1 MKILDRYLI
10 RQFLQVLL
18 FGLVSLTIIF
28 LLVNLIEQMDYFI
41 DRHAKLLHVI
51 EYYFFYVPE
60 VLALV
65 IPVAMLL
72 STLFSL
78 GVLSKHHEITAFKS
92 SGTSLYRI
100 LAPIYLVA
108 LIISM
113 AVILFNGYLVPYANQ
128 KKAEIKKTKF
138 EKISSAEQVQLID
151 LFVQG
156 DQGWIFHF
164 KIYDPQLKQGTDGLF
179 QRFEGEKLVEWLEAQ
194 KVIWKNPGWLLEN
207 GRVRVFEDTLLQPEK
222 YQTFSSWVR
231 YDLKAKP
238 TLFSREQKT
247 PDQMNLKE
255 LSSYIKLKK
264 KSRKDV
270 TKEVVDLYVLIS
282 LSMLNFIIVFFG
294 APLAAN
300 PRRAGLA
307 FNFGVTVIV
316 GFIYYIL
323 FKIGQ
328 SFGYNQKLS
337 PWLSAWGGNII
348 FGILGLGILF
358 KARK

>member
-18 FGLVSLTIIF
+18 FGLVSLTVVFI
-28 LLVNLIEQMDYFI
+28 LVNLIEQMDYFI
-41 DRHAKLLHVI
+41 DRHAKLIHVI
-51 EYYFFYVPE
+51 GFYFFYVPE
-60 VLALV
+60 VVALV

-72 STLFSL
+72 SSLFSL
-78 GVLSKHHEITAFKS
+78 GVLSKYREITALKS

-100 LAPIYLVA
+100 LLPIYAMA
-108 LIISM
+108 LIISIS
-113 AVILFNGYLVPYANQ
+113 VILFKGYVVPYANQ

-138 EKISSAEQVQLID
+138 EKIRSQEQPQLID

-156 DQGWIFHF
+156 EEGWIFHF
-164 KIYDPQLKQGTDGLF
+164 KIYDSQSKQGTDALF
-179 QRFEGEKLVEWLEAQ
+179 QRFEGEKLVEWLEAR
-194 KVIWKNPGWLLEN
+194 KVSWRNPGWVLEN
-207 GRVRVFEDTLLQPEK
+207 GRERVFEDTLLQPEK
-222 YQTFSSWVR
+222 YRTFTFWVR
-231 YDLKAKP
+231 NDLKAKP
-238 TLFSREQKT
+238 ELFSREQKT

-270 TKEVVDLYVLIS
+270 TKEVVDFYVLIS

-294 APLAAN
+294 APIAASP
-300 PRRAGLA
+300 PRSGLA